1 MNHVK
6 RCQFIYTNNKR
17 KEYYFN
23 PRFEN
28 FSVIVLDPMHMKCGR
43 MSETSVWLQPT
54 TLNMGARYY
63 TSKILG
69 DRIIFVK
76 VVRLYSCRPV
86 IHIHV
91 GHHYIPTW
99 GLHARRECYWPSLN
113 AMMPP
118 DLGAMSLNSKLL
130 PPSPVVTV
138 SPGAGGGML
147 SSAPKF
153 SHRGR
158 GRRSWRRQ
166 STAAPSR
173 HRPLPLHRP
182 MSTTRTVP

>member
-1 MNHVK
+1 
-6 RCQFIYTNNKR
+6 
-17 KEYYFN
+17 
-23 PRFEN
+23 
-28 FSVIVLDPMHMKCGR
+28 MHMKCGL
-43 MSETSVWLQPT
+43 MSETSARLGPA
-54 TLNMGARYY
+54 TLKMWAWHY

-76 VVRLYSCRPV
+76 VVPLYSCRPV
-86 IHIHV
+86 IHIHA

-113 AMMPP
+113 ATLPP

-138 SPGAGGGML
+138 SPGAGRGMP
-147 SSAPKF
+147 SSAQKF

-158 GRRSWRRQ
+158 GDEVEEDNPPQ
-166 STAAPSR
+166 
-173 HRPLPLHRP
+173 RPLAIVHCLSIARCRQLERCPNVLDDG
-182 MSTTRTVP
+182 SSS